1 MLKRFVVAAAAAGVQ
16 GGGGGGADG
25 AFGACDSESDSESI
39 PMLYFCVY
47 PSISIRS
54 NSHSDQYNFGD

>member
-25 AFGACDSESDSESI
+25 AFGACDSESI
-39 PMLYFCVY
+39 PMLFFCVY